1 MAKYGLT
8 DNGFVIKRLDT
19 ILDEI
24 HEELSDGFGIDTR
37 ISKPS
42 FLDVLVTT
50 FAGQIAN
57 LWEVAQDSYYAKYP
71 SSATGV
77 SLDNAIQY
85 GGIRRERAARTIY
98 PLHCKGV
105 DGTIVRMHTPV
116 ATDTNPEIRLYAVN
130 DFEISR
136 SRFNSCRLKVVAV
149 ENASY
154 SITING
160 REYIYTNNSNDKVA
174 LINGIANS
182 LNNSDFNAS
191 IDGDG
196 VIITDK
202 LSGRN
207 SNLVLSSNLTT
218 DYVVTIANFE
228 TEQYGKVQLPNNV
241 ITKLV
246 DNIAGF
252 SSVTNRLKPVYG
264 RETQTDI
271 ELRQAYIAKSALRSD
286 TMIDSVISEILN
298 SVRGIET
305 VSGFENDTDFINDR
319 QMPPHSIEFVVEGG
333 DDSDIANAILRKKAG
348 GIQTYGSVVVNVP
361 GKYGDSIP
369 IKFNRPTYI
378 YVWLKIVLHCKRSS
392 LPDNYKKMVSSLIV
406 ENNKKISTGKS
417 LLIQTLIESL
427 YEAIPGLTYVDIQ
440 SAYSDDLSH
449 VPNGS
454 DYIAKNVI
462 VNTRQKIILGEDRI
476 EVSCDENL

>member
-1 MAKYGLT
+1 MANYGLT

-19 ILDEI
+19 ILNEI
-24 HEELSDGFGIDTR
+24 HEELLDGFGIDTR

-77 SLDNAIQY
+77 HLDNSIQY
-85 GGIRRERAARTIY
+85 GGIRREMAARTIY
-98 PLHCKGV
+98 PLHCTGI
-105 DGTIVRMHTPV
+105 DGTKVRRHTPV
-116 ATDTNPEIRLYAVN
+116 ATNTNPETRLYAIN

-136 SRFNSCRLKVVAV
+136 SKFNSCRLKVVAV
-149 ENASY
+149 ENANY

-160 REYIYTNNSNDKVA
+160 SEYIYTNNSNDKAA
-174 LINGIANS
+174 LVTGIANS
-182 LNNSDFNAS
+182 LRNSDFNVNV
-191 IDGDG
+191 DGDG
-196 VIITDK
+196 IIIADK
-202 LSGRN
+202 LLGRV
-207 SNLVLSSNLTT
+207 SKLVLSSNLTT
-218 DYVVTIANFE
+218 DYIVTISNFE
-228 TEQYGKVQLPNNV
+228 TEKFGKIQLPNDV

-252 SSVTNRLKPVYG
+252 TNVRNRLQPIYG
-264 RETQTDI
+264 REAQTDV
-271 ELRQAYIAKSALRSD
+271 ELRQAYIAKSALRSN
-286 TMIDSVISEILN
+286 TMVDSVVAEILN
-298 SVRGIET
+298 TVVGIET
-305 VSGFENDTDFINDR
+305 VSGFENDTDFVNDR

-333 DDSDIANAILRKKAG
+333 EDSEIASAILRKKAG
-348 GIQTYGSVVVNVP
+348 GIQTYGSVVVDVP

-406 ENNKKISTGKS
+406 EKNKKISTGKN

-440 SAYSDDLSH
+440 SAYRNNLSQTPTNF
-449 VPNGS
+449 V
-454 DYIAKNVI
+454 AKNVL
-462 VNTRQKIILGEDRI
+462 VNSRQKIILSEDRI
-476 EVSCDENL
+476 EVSCDEN

>member
-1 MAKYGLT
+1 MANYGLT

-19 ILDEI
+19 ILNEI

-77 SLDNAIQY
+77 HLDNSIQY
-85 GGIRRERAARTIY
+85 GGIRREMAARTIY
-98 PLHCKGV
+98 PLHCTGI
-105 DGTIVRMHTPV
+105 DGTKVRRHTPV
-116 ATDTNPEIRLYAVN
+116 ATNTNPETRLYAIN

-136 SRFNSCRLKVVAV
+136 SKFNSCRLKVVAV
-149 ENASY
+149 ENANY

-160 REYIYTNNSNDKVA
+160 SEYIYTNNSNDKAA
-174 LINGIANS
+174 LVTGIANS
-182 LNNSDFNAS
+182 LRNSDFNVNV
-191 IDGDG
+191 DGDG
-196 VIITDK
+196 IIIADK
-202 LSGRN
+202 LLGRV
-207 SNLVLSSNLTT
+207 SKLVLSSNLTT
-218 DYVVTIANFE
+218 DYIVTIASFE
-228 TEQYGKVQLPNNV
+228 TEKFGKIQLPNDV

-252 SSVTNRLKPVYG
+252 TNVRNRLQPIYG
-264 RETQTDI
+264 REAQTDV
-271 ELRQAYIAKSALRSD
+271 ELRQAYIAKSALRSN
-286 TMIDSVISEILN
+286 TMVDSVVAEILN
-298 SVRGIET
+298 TVVGIET
-305 VSGFENDTDFINDR
+305 VSGFENDTDFVNDR

-333 DDSDIANAILRKKAG
+333 EDSEIASAILRKKAG
-348 GIQTYGSVVVNVP
+348 GIQTYGSVVVDVP

-440 SAYSDDLSH
+440 SAYRDNLSQSPTNF
-449 VPNGS
+449 V
-454 DYIAKNVI
+454 AKNVL
-462 VNTRQKIILGEDRI
+462 VNSRQKIILSEDRI
-476 EVSCDENL
+476 EVSCDEN

>member
-1 MAKYGLT
+1 MANYGLT

-19 ILDEI
+19 ILNEI

-77 SLDNAIQY
+77 HLDNSIQY
-85 GGIRRERAARTIY
+85 GGIRREMAARTIY
-98 PLHCKGV
+98 PLHCTGI
-105 DGTIVRMHTPV
+105 DGTKVRRHTPV
-116 ATDTNPEIRLYAVN
+116 ATNTNPETRLYAIN

-136 SRFNSCRLKVVAV
+136 SKFNSCRLKVVAV
-149 ENASY
+149 ENANY
-154 SITING
+154 SVTING
-160 REYIYTNNSNDKVA
+160 SEYIYTNNSNDKAA
-174 LINGIANS
+174 LVTGIANS
-182 LNNSDFNAS
+182 LRNSDFNVNV
-191 IDGDG
+191 DGDG
-196 VIITDK
+196 IIIADK
-202 LSGRN
+202 LLGRV
-207 SNLVLSSNLTT
+207 SKLVLSSNLTT
-218 DYVVTIANFE
+218 DYIVTIASFE
-228 TEQYGKVQLPNNV
+228 TEKFGKIQLPNDV

-252 SSVTNRLKPVYG
+252 TNIRNRLQPIYG
-264 RETQTDI
+264 REAQTDV
-271 ELRQAYIAKSALRSD
+271 ELRQAYIAKSALRSN
-286 TMIDSVISEILN
+286 TMVDSVVAEILN
-298 SVRGIET
+298 TVVGIET
-305 VSGFENDTDFINDR
+305 VSGFENDTDFVNDR

-333 DDSDIANAILRKKAG
+333 EDSEIASAILRKKAG
-348 GIQTYGSVVVNVP
+348 GIQTYGSVVVDVP

-440 SAYSDDLSH
+440 SAYRDNLSQSPTNF
-449 VPNGS
+449 V
-454 DYIAKNVI
+454 AKNVL
-462 VNTRQKIILGEDRI
+462 VNSRQKIILSEDRI
-476 EVSCDENL
+476 EVSCDEN

>member
-1 MAKYGLT
+1 MANYGLT

-77 SLDNAIQY
+77 HLDNSIQY
-85 GGIRRERAARTIY
+85 GGIRREMAARTIY
-98 PLHCKGV
+98 PLHCTGI
-105 DGTIVRMHTPV
+105 DGTKVRRHTPV
-116 ATDTNPEIRLYAVN
+116 ATNTNPETRLYAIN

-136 SRFNSCRLKVVAV
+136 SKFNSCRLKVVAV
-149 ENASY
+149 ENANY

-160 REYIYTNNSNDKVA
+160 SEYIYTNNSNDKAA
-174 LINGIANS
+174 LVTGIANS
-182 LNNSDFNAS
+182 LRNSDFNVNVDD
-191 IDGDG
+191 DG
-196 VIITDK
+196 IIIADK
-202 LSGRN
+202 LLGRV
-207 SNLVLSSNLTT
+207 SKLVLSSNLTT
-218 DYVVTIANFE
+218 DYIVTIASFE
-228 TEQYGKVQLPNNV
+228 TEKFGKIQLPNDV

-252 SSVTNRLKPVYG
+252 TNVRNRLQPIYG
-264 RETQTDI
+264 REAQTDV
-271 ELRQAYIAKSALRSD
+271 ELRQVYIAKSALRSN
-286 TMIDSVISEILN
+286 TMVDSVVAEILN
-298 SVRGIET
+298 TVVGIET
-305 VSGFENDTDFINDR
+305 VSGFENDTDFVNDR

-333 DDSDIANAILRKKAG
+333 EDSEIASAILRKKAG
-348 GIQTYGSVVVNVP
+348 GIQTYGSVVVDVP

-378 YVWLKIVLHCKRSS
+378 YVWLNIVLHCKRSS

-440 SAYSDDLSH
+440 SAHRDNLSQTPTNF
-449 VPNGS
+449 V
-454 DYIAKNVI
+454 AKNVL
-462 VNTRQKIILGEDRI
+462 VNSRQKIILSEDRI
-476 EVSCDENL
+476 EVSCDEN

>member
-1 MAKYGLT
+1 MANYGLT

-57 LWEVAQDSYYAKYP
+57 LWEVAQESYYAKYP

-77 SLDNAIQY
+77 HLDNSIQY
-85 GGIRRERAARTIY
+85 GGVRREMAARTIY
-98 PLHCKGV
+98 PLHCTGI
-105 DGTIVRMHTPV
+105 DGTKVRRHTPV
-116 ATDTNPEIRLYAVN
+116 ATNTNPETRLYAIN

-136 SRFNSCRLKVVAV
+136 SKFNSCRLKVVAV
-149 ENASY
+149 ENANY

-160 REYIYTNNSNDKVA
+160 SEYIYTNNSNDKAA
-174 LINGIANS
+174 LVTGIANS
-182 LNNSDFNAS
+182 LRNSDFNVS
-191 IDGDG
+191 VDGDG
-196 VIITDK
+196 IIIADK
-202 LSGRN
+202 LLGRV
-207 SNLVLSSNLTT
+207 SKLVLSSNLTT
-218 DYVVTIANFE
+218 DYIVTIASFE
-228 TEQYGKVQLPNNV
+228 TEKFGKIQLPNDV

-252 SSVTNRLKPVYG
+252 TNVRNRLQPIYG
-264 RETQTDI
+264 REAQTDV
-271 ELRQAYIAKSALRSD
+271 ELRQAYIAKSALRSN
-286 TMIDSVISEILN
+286 TMVDSVVAEILN
-298 SVRGIET
+298 TVVGIET
-305 VSGFENDTDFINDR
+305 VAGFENDTDFVNDR

-333 DDSDIANAILRKKAG
+333 EDSEIASAILRKKAG
-348 GIQTYGSVVVNVP
+348 GIQTYGSVVVDVP

-440 SAYSDDLSH
+440 SAYRDNLSQTPTNF
-449 VPNGS
+449 V
-454 DYIAKNVI
+454 AKNVL
-462 VNTRQKIILGEDRI
+462 VNSRQKIILSEDRI
-476 EVSCDENL
+476 EVSCDEN

>member
-1 MAKYGLT
+1 MANYGLT

-19 ILDEI
+19 ILNEI

-77 SLDNAIQY
+77 HLDNSIQY
-85 GGIRRERAARTIY
+85 GGIRREMAARTIY
-98 PLHCKGV
+98 PLHCTGI
-105 DGTIVRMHTPV
+105 DGTKVRRHTPV
-116 ATDTNPEIRLYAVN
+116 ATNTNPETRLYAIN

-136 SRFNSCRLKVVAV
+136 SKFNSCRLKVVAV
-149 ENASY
+149 ENANY

-160 REYIYTNNSNDKVA
+160 SEYIYTNNSNDKAA
-174 LINGIANS
+174 LVTGIANS
-182 LNNSDFNAS
+182 LRNSDFNVNV
-191 IDGDG
+191 DGDG
-196 VIITDK
+196 IIIADK
-202 LSGRN
+202 LLGRV
-207 SNLVLSSNLTT
+207 SKLVLSSNLTT
-218 DYVVTIANFE
+218 DYIVTIASFE
-228 TEQYGKVQLPNNV
+228 TEKFGKIQLPNDV

-252 SSVTNRLKPVYG
+252 TNVRNGLQPIYG
-264 RETQTDI
+264 REAQTDV
-271 ELRQAYIAKSALRSD
+271 ELRQAYIAKSALRSN
-286 TMIDSVISEILN
+286 TMVDSVVAEILN
-298 SVRGIET
+298 TVVGIET
-305 VSGFENDTDFINDR
+305 VSGFENDTDFVNDR

-333 DDSDIANAILRKKAG
+333 EDSEIASAILRKKAG
-348 GIQTYGSVVVNVP
+348 GIQTYGSVVVDVP

-406 ENNKKISTGKS
+406 EKNKKISTGKN

-440 SAYSDDLSH
+440 SAYRNNLSQTPTNF
-449 VPNGS
+449 V
-454 DYIAKNVI
+454 AKNVL
-462 VNTRQKIILGEDRI
+462 VNSRQKIILSEDRI
-476 EVSCDENL
+476 EVSCDEN

>member
-1 MAKYGLT
+1 MANYGLT

-19 ILDEI
+19 ILNEI

-77 SLDNAIQY
+77 HLDNSIQY
-85 GGIRRERAARTIY
+85 GGIRREMAARTIY
-98 PLHCKGV
+98 PLHCTGI
-105 DGTIVRMHTPV
+105 DGTKVRRHTPV
-116 ATDTNPEIRLYAVN
+116 ATNTNPETRLYAIN

-136 SRFNSCRLKVVAV
+136 SKFNSCRLKVVAV
-149 ENASY
+149 ENANY

-160 REYIYTNNSNDKVA
+160 SEYIYTNNSNDKAA
-174 LINGIANS
+174 LVTGIANS
-182 LNNSDFNAS
+182 LRNSDFNVNV
-191 IDGDG
+191 DGDG
-196 VIITDK
+196 IIIADK
-202 LSGRN
+202 LLGRV
-207 SNLVLSSNLTT
+207 SKLVLSSNLTT
-218 DYVVTIANFE
+218 DYIVTIASFE
-228 TEQYGKVQLPNNV
+228 TEKFGKIQLPNDV

-252 SSVTNRLKPVYG
+252 TNVRNRLQPIYG
-264 RETQTDI
+264 REAQTDV
-271 ELRQAYIAKSALRSD
+271 ELRQAYIAKSALRSN
-286 TMIDSVISEILN
+286 TMVDSVVAEILN
-298 SVRGIET
+298 TVVGIET
-305 VSGFENDTDFINDR
+305 VSGFENDTDFVNDR

-333 DDSDIANAILRKKAG
+333 EDSEIASAILRKKAG
-348 GIQTYGSVVVNVP
+348 GIQTYGSVVVDVP

-378 YVWLKIVLHCKRSS
+378 YVWLNIVLHCKRSS

-440 SAYSDDLSH
+440 SAHRDNLSQTPTNF
-449 VPNGS
+449 V
-454 DYIAKNVI
+454 AKNVL
-462 VNTRQKIILGEDRI
+462 VNSRQKIILSEDRI
-476 EVSCDENL
+476 EVSCDEN

>member
-1 MAKYGLT
+1 MANYGLT

-19 ILDEI
+19 ILNEI

-77 SLDNAIQY
+77 HLDNSIQY
-85 GGIRRERAARTIY
+85 GGIRREMAARTIY
-98 PLHCKGV
+98 PLHCTGI
-105 DGTIVRMHTPV
+105 DGTKVRRHTPV
-116 ATDTNPEIRLYAVN
+116 ATNTNPETRLYAIN

-136 SRFNSCRLKVVAV
+136 SKFNSCRLKVVAV
-149 ENASY
+149 ENANY
-154 SITING
+154 SVTING
-160 REYIYTNNSNDKVA
+160 SEYIYTNNSNDKAA
-174 LINGIANS
+174 LVTGIANS
-182 LNNSDFNAS
+182 LRNSDFNVNV
-191 IDGDG
+191 DGDG
-196 VIITDK
+196 IIIADK
-202 LSGRN
+202 LLGRV
-207 SNLVLSSNLTT
+207 SKLVLSSNLTT
-218 DYVVTIANFE
+218 DYIVTIASFE
-228 TEQYGKVQLPNNV
+228 TEKFGKIQLPNDV

-252 SSVTNRLKPVYG
+252 TNVRNRLQPIYG
-264 RETQTDI
+264 REAQTDV
-271 ELRQAYIAKSALRSD
+271 ELRQAYIAKSALRSN
-286 TMIDSVISEILN
+286 TMVDSVVAEILN
-298 SVRGIET
+298 TVVGIET
-305 VSGFENDTDFINDR
+305 VSGFENDTDFVNDR

-333 DDSDIANAILRKKAG
+333 ENSEIASAILRKKAG
-348 GIQTYGSVVVNVP
+348 GIQTYGSVVVDVP

-440 SAYSDDLSH
+440 SAYRDNLSQTPTNF
-449 VPNGS
+449 V
-454 DYIAKNVI
+454 AKNVL
-462 VNTRQKIILGEDRI
+462 VNSRQKIILSEDRI
-476 EVSCDENL
+476 EVSCDEN

>member
-1 MAKYGLT
+1 MANYGLT

-19 ILDEI
+19 ILNEI

-77 SLDNAIQY
+77 HLDNSIQY
-85 GGIRRERAARTIY
+85 GGIRREMAARTIY
-98 PLHCKGV
+98 PLHCTGI
-105 DGTIVRMHTPV
+105 DGTKVRRHTPV
-116 ATDTNPEIRLYAVN
+116 ATNTNPETRLYAIN

-136 SRFNSCRLKVVAV
+136 SKFNSCRLKVVAV
-149 ENASY
+149 ENANY

-160 REYIYTNNSNDKVA
+160 SEYIYTNNSNDKAA
-174 LINGIANS
+174 LVTGIANS
-182 LNNSDFNAS
+182 LRNSDFNVNV
-191 IDGDG
+191 DGDG
-196 VIITDK
+196 IIIADK
-202 LSGRN
+202 LLGRV
-207 SNLVLSSNLTT
+207 SKLVLSSNLTT
-218 DYVVTIANFE
+218 DYIVTIASFE
-228 TEQYGKVQLPNNV
+228 TEKFGKIQLPNDV

-252 SSVTNRLKPVYG
+252 TNVRNRLQPIYG
-264 RETQTDI
+264 REAQTDV
-271 ELRQAYIAKSALRSD
+271 ELRQAYIAKSALRSN
-286 TMIDSVISEILN
+286 TMVDSVVAEILN
-298 SVRGIET
+298 TVVGIET
-305 VSGFENDTDFINDR
+305 VSGFENDTNFVNDR

-333 DDSDIANAILRKKAG
+333 EDSEIASAILRKKAG
-348 GIQTYGSVVVNVP
+348 GIQTYGSVVVDVP

-406 ENNKKISTGKS
+406 EKNKKISTGKN

-440 SAYSDDLSH
+440 SAYRNNLSQTPTNF
-449 VPNGS
+449 V
-454 DYIAKNVI
+454 AKNVL
-462 VNTRQKIILGEDRI
+462 VNSRQKIILSEDRI
-476 EVSCDENL
+476 EVSCDEN

>member
-1 MAKYGLT
+1 MANYGLT

-19 ILDEI
+19 ILNEI

-77 SLDNAIQY
+77 HLDNSIQY
-85 GGIRRERAARTIY
+85 GGIRREMAAMTIY
-98 PLHCKGV
+98 PLHCTGI
-105 DGTIVRMHTPV
+105 DGTKVRRHTPV
-116 ATDTNPEIRLYAVN
+116 ATNTNPETRLYAIN

-136 SRFNSCRLKVVAV
+136 SKFNSCRLKVVVV
-149 ENASY
+149 ENANY

-160 REYIYTNNSNDKVA
+160 SEYIYTNNSNDKAA
-174 LINGIANS
+174 LVIGIANS
-182 LNNSDFNAS
+182 LRNSDFNVNV
-191 IDGDG
+191 DGDG
-196 VIITDK
+196 IIIADK
-202 LSGRN
+202 LLGRV
-207 SNLVLSSNLTT
+207 SKLVLSSNLTT
-218 DYVVTIANFE
+218 DYIVTIASFE
-228 TEQYGKVQLPNNV
+228 TEKFGKIQLPNDV

-252 SSVTNRLKPVYG
+252 TNVRNRLQPIYG
-264 RETQTDI
+264 REAQTDV
-271 ELRQAYIAKSALRSD
+271 ELRQAYIAKSALRSN
-286 TMIDSVISEILN
+286 TMVDSVVAEILN
-298 SVRGIET
+298 TVVGIET
-305 VSGFENDTDFINDR
+305 VSGFENDTDFVNDR

-333 DDSDIANAILRKKAG
+333 EDSEIASAILRKKAG
-348 GIQTYGSVVVNVP
+348 GIQTYGSVVVDVP

-406 ENNKKISTGKS
+406 EKNKKISTGKN

-440 SAYSDDLSH
+440 SAYRDNLSQTPTNF
-449 VPNGS
+449 V
-454 DYIAKNVI
+454 AKNVL
-462 VNTRQKIILGEDRI
+462 VNSRQKIILSEDRI
-476 EVSCDENL
+476 EVSCDEN

>member
-1 MAKYGLT
+1 MANYGLT

-19 ILDEI
+19 ILNEI

-77 SLDNAIQY
+77 HLDNSIQY
-85 GGIRRERAARTIY
+85 GGIRREMAARTIY
-98 PLHCKGV
+98 PLHCTGI
-105 DGTIVRMHTPV
+105 DGTKVRRHTPV
-116 ATDTNPEIRLYAVN
+116 ATNTNPETRLYAIN

-136 SRFNSCRLKVVAV
+136 SKFNSCRLKVVAV
-149 ENASY
+149 ENANY

-160 REYIYTNNSNDKVA
+160 SEYIYTNNSNYKAA
-174 LINGIANS
+174 LVTGIANS
-182 LNNSDFNAS
+182 LRNSDFNVNV
-191 IDGDG
+191 DGDG
-196 VIITDK
+196 IIIADK
-202 LSGRN
+202 LLGRV
-207 SNLVLSSNLTT
+207 SKLVLSSNLTT
-218 DYVVTIANFE
+218 DYIVTIASFE
-228 TEQYGKVQLPNNV
+228 TEKFGKIQLPNDV

-252 SSVTNRLKPVYG
+252 TNVRNRLQPIYG
-264 RETQTDI
+264 REAQTDV
-271 ELRQAYIAKSALRSD
+271 ELRQAYIAKSALRSN
-286 TMIDSVISEILN
+286 TMVDSVVAEILN
-298 SVRGIET
+298 TVVGIET
-305 VSGFENDTDFINDR
+305 VSGFENDTDFVNDR

-333 DDSDIANAILRKKAG
+333 EDSEIASAILRKKAG
-348 GIQTYGSVVVNVP
+348 GIQTYGSVVVDVP

-406 ENNKKISTGKS
+406 EKNKKISTGKN

-440 SAYSDDLSH
+440 SAYRNNLSQTPTNF
-449 VPNGS
+449 V
-454 DYIAKNVI
+454 AKNVL
-462 VNTRQKIILGEDRI
+462 VNSRQKIILSEDRI
-476 EVSCDENL
+476 EVSCDEN

>member
-1 MAKYGLT
+1 MANYGLT

-57 LWEVAQDSYYAKYP
+57 LWEVAQESYYAKYP

-77 SLDNAIQY
+77 HLDNSIQY
-85 GGIRRERAARTIY
+85 GGVRREMAARTIY
-98 PLHCKGV
+98 PLHCTGI
-105 DGTIVRMHTPV
+105 DGTKVRRHTPV
-116 ATDTNPEIRLYAVN
+116 STNTNPETRLYAIN

-136 SRFNSCRLKVVAV
+136 NRFNSCRLKVVAV
-149 ENASY
+149 ENANY

-160 REYIYTNNSNDKVA
+160 SEYVYTNNSNDKATVVT
-174 LINGIANS
+174 GIANS
-182 LNNSDFNAS
+182 LRNSDFNVNV
-191 IDGDG
+191 DGDG
-196 VIITDK
+196 IIIADK
-202 LSGRN
+202 LLGRV
-207 SNLVLSSNLTT
+207 SKLVLSSNLTT
-218 DYVVTIANFE
+218 DYIVTIASFE
-228 TEQYGKVQLPNNV
+228 TEKFGKIQLSNDV

-252 SSVTNRLKPVYG
+252 TNVRNRLQPIYG
-264 RETQTDI
+264 REAQTDV
-271 ELRQAYIAKSALRSD
+271 ELRQAYIAKSALRSN
-286 TMIDSVISEILN
+286 TMVDSVVAEILN
-298 SVRGIET
+298 TVVGIET
-305 VSGFENDTDFINDR
+305 VAGFENDTDFVNDR

-333 DDSDIANAILRKKAG
+333 EDSEIASAILRKKAG
-348 GIQTYGSVVVNVP
+348 GIQTYGSVVVDVP

-406 ENNKKISTGKS
+406 ENNKKISTGKN

-440 SAYSDDLSH
+440 SAYRDNLSQTPTNF
-449 VPNGS
+449 V
-454 DYIAKNVI
+454 AKNVL
-462 VNTRQKIILGEDRI
+462 VNSRQKIILSEDRI
-476 EVSCDENL
+476 EVSCDEN

>member
-1 MAKYGLT
+1 MANYGLT

-19 ILDEI
+19 ILNEI

-77 SLDNAIQY
+77 HLDNSIQY
-85 GGIRRERAARTIY
+85 GGIIREMAARTIY
-98 PLHCKGV
+98 PLHCTGI
-105 DGTIVRMHTPV
+105 DGTKVRRHTPV
-116 ATDTNPEIRLYAVN
+116 ATNTNPETRLYAIN

-136 SRFNSCRLKVVAV
+136 SKFNSCRLKVVAV
-149 ENASY
+149 ENANY

-160 REYIYTNNSNDKVA
+160 SEYIYTNNSNDKAA
-174 LINGIANS
+174 LVTGIADS
-182 LNNSDFNAS
+182 LRNSDFNVNV
-191 IDGDG
+191 DGDG
-196 VIITDK
+196 IIIADK
-202 LSGRN
+202 LLGRV
-207 SNLVLSSNLTT
+207 SKLVLSSNLTT
-218 DYVVTIANFE
+218 DYIVTIASFE
-228 TEQYGKVQLPNNV
+228 TEKFGKIQLPNDV

-252 SSVTNRLKPVYG
+252 TNVRNRLQPIYG
-264 RETQTDI
+264 REAQTDV
-271 ELRQAYIAKSALRSD
+271 ELRQAYIAKSALRSN
-286 TMIDSVISEILN
+286 TMVDSVVAEILN
-298 SVRGIET
+298 TVVGIET
-305 VSGFENDTDFINDR
+305 VAGFENDTDFVNDR

-333 DDSDIANAILRKKAG
+333 EDSEIASAILRKKAG
-348 GIQTYGSVVVNVP
+348 GIQTYGSVVVDVP
-361 GKYGDSIP
+361 GKYGDTIP

-406 ENNKKISTGKS
+406 ENNKKISTGKN

-427 YEAIPGLTYVDIQ
+427 YEAIPELTYVDIQ
-440 SAYSDDLSH
+440 SAYRDNLSQTPTNF
-449 VPNGS
+449 V
-454 DYIAKNVI
+454 AKNVL
-462 VNTRQKIILGEDRI
+462 VNSRQKIILSEDRI
-476 EVSCDENL
+476 EVSCDEN

>member
-1 MAKYGLT
+1 MANYGLT

-19 ILDEI
+19 ILNEI

-77 SLDNAIQY
+77 HLDNSIQY
-85 GGIRRERAARTIY
+85 GGIRREMAARTIY
-98 PLHCKGV
+98 PLHCTGI
-105 DGTIVRMHTPV
+105 DGTKVRRHTPV
-116 ATDTNPEIRLYAVN
+116 ATNTNPETRLYAIN

-136 SRFNSCRLKVVAV
+136 SKFNSCRLKVVAV
-149 ENASY
+149 ENANY
-154 SITING
+154 SVTING
-160 REYIYTNNSNDKVA
+160 SEYSYTNNSNDKAA
-174 LINGIANS
+174 LVTGIANS
-182 LNNSDFNAS
+182 LRNSDFNVNV
-191 IDGDG
+191 DGDG
-196 VIITDK
+196 IIIADK
-202 LSGRN
+202 LLGRV
-207 SNLVLSSNLTT
+207 SKLALSSNLTT
-218 DYVVTIANFE
+218 DYIVTIASFE
-228 TEQYGKVQLPNNV
+228 TEKFGKIQLPNDV

-252 SSVTNRLKPVYG
+252 TNVRNRLQPIYG
-264 RETQTDI
+264 REAQTDV
-271 ELRQAYIAKSALRSD
+271 ELRQAYIAKSALRSN
-286 TMIDSVISEILN
+286 TMVDSVVAEILN
-298 SVRGIET
+298 TVVGIET
-305 VSGFENDTDFINDR
+305 VSGFENDTDFVNDR

-333 DDSDIANAILRKKAG
+333 EDSEIASAILRKKAG
-348 GIQTYGSVVVNVP
+348 GIQTYGSVVVDVP

-440 SAYSDDLSH
+440 SAYRDNLSQSPTNF
-449 VPNGS
+449 V
-454 DYIAKNVI
+454 AKNVL
-462 VNTRQKIILGEDRI
+462 VNSRQKIILSEDRI
-476 EVSCDENL
+476 EVSCDEN

>member
-1 MAKYGLT
+1 MANYGLT

-19 ILDEI
+19 ILNEI

-77 SLDNAIQY
+77 HLDNSIQY
-85 GGIRRERAARTIY
+85 GGIRREMAARTIY
-98 PLHCKGV
+98 PLHCTGI
-105 DGTIVRMHTPV
+105 DGTKVRRHTPV
-116 ATDTNPEIRLYAVN
+116 ATNTNPETRLYAIN

-136 SRFNSCRLKVVAV
+136 SKFNSCRLKVVAV
-149 ENASY
+149 ENANY

-160 REYIYTNNSNDKVA
+160 SEYIYTNNSNDKAA
-174 LINGIANS
+174 LVTGIANS
-182 LNNSDFNAS
+182 LRNSDFNVNV
-191 IDGDG
+191 DGDG
-196 VIITDK
+196 IIIADK
-202 LSGRN
+202 LLGRV
-207 SNLVLSSNLTT
+207 SKLVLSSNLTT
-218 DYVVTIANFE
+218 DYIVTISNFE
-228 TEQYGKVQLPNNV
+228 TEKFGKIQLPNDV

-252 SSVTNRLKPVYG
+252 TNVRNRLQPIYG
-264 RETQTDI
+264 REAQTDV
-271 ELRQAYIAKSALRSD
+271 ELRQAYIAKSALRSN
-286 TMIDSVISEILN
+286 TMVDSVVAEILN
-298 SVRGIET
+298 TVVGIET
-305 VSGFENDTDFINDR
+305 VSGFENDTDFVNDR

-333 DDSDIANAILRKKAG
+333 EDSEIASAILRKKAG
-348 GIQTYGSVVVNVP
+348 GIQTYGSVVVDVP

-378 YVWLKIVLHCKRSS
+378 YVWLKIVLHCKRSN

-440 SAYSDDLSH
+440 SAYRDNLSQTPTNF
-449 VPNGS
+449 V
-454 DYIAKNVI
+454 AKNVL
-462 VNTRQKIILGEDRI
+462 VNSRQKIILSEDRI
-476 EVSCDENL
+476 EVSCDEN

>member
-1 MAKYGLT
+1 MANYGLT

-77 SLDNAIQY
+77 HLDNSIQY
-85 GGIRRERAARTIY
+85 GGIRREMAARTIY
-98 PLHCKGV
+98 PLHCTGI
-105 DGTIVRMHTPV
+105 DGTKVRRHTPV
-116 ATDTNPEIRLYAVN
+116 ATNTNPETRLYAIN

-136 SRFNSCRLKVVAV
+136 SKFNSCRLKVVAV
-149 ENASY
+149 ENANY

-160 REYIYTNNSNDKVA
+160 SEYIYTNNSNDKAA
-174 LINGIANS
+174 LVTGIANS
-182 LNNSDFNAS
+182 LRNSDFNVNV
-191 IDGDG
+191 DGDG
-196 VIITDK
+196 IIIADK
-202 LSGRN
+202 LLGRV
-207 SNLVLSSNLTT
+207 SKLVLSSNLTT
-218 DYVVTIANFE
+218 DYIVTIASFE
-228 TEQYGKVQLPNNV
+228 TEKFGKIQLPNDV

-252 SSVTNRLKPVYG
+252 TNVRNRLQPIYG
-264 RETQTDI
+264 REAQTDV
-271 ELRQAYIAKSALRSD
+271 ELRQAYIAKSALRSN
-286 TMIDSVISEILN
+286 TMVDSVVAEILN
-298 SVRGIET
+298 TVVGIET
-305 VSGFENDTDFINDR
+305 VSGFENDTDFVNDR

-333 DDSDIANAILRKKAG
+333 EDSEIASAILRKKAG
-348 GIQTYGSVVVNVP
+348 GIQTYGSVVVDVP

-440 SAYSDDLSH
+440 SAYKDNLSQTPTNF
-449 VPNGS
+449 V
-454 DYIAKNVI
+454 AKNVL
-462 VNTRQKIILGEDRI
+462 VNSRQKIILSEDRI
-476 EVSCDENL
+476 EVSCDEN

>member
-1 MAKYGLT
+1 MANYGLT

-19 ILDEI
+19 ILNEI

-77 SLDNAIQY
+77 HLDNSIQY
-85 GGIRRERAARTIY
+85 GGIRREMAARTIY
-98 PLHCKGV
+98 PLHCTGI
-105 DGTIVRMHTPV
+105 DGTNVRRHTPV
-116 ATDTNPEIRLYAVN
+116 ATNTNPETRLYAIN

-136 SRFNSCRLKVVAV
+136 SKFNSCRLKVVAV
-149 ENASY
+149 ENANY

-160 REYIYTNNSNDKVA
+160 SEYIYSNNSNDKAA
-174 LINGIANS
+174 LVIGIANS
-182 LNNSDFNAS
+182 LRNSDFNVNV
-191 IDGDG
+191 DGDG
-196 VIITDK
+196 IIIADK
-202 LSGRN
+202 LLGRV
-207 SNLVLSSNLTT
+207 SKLVLSSNLTT
-218 DYVVTIANFE
+218 DYIVTIASFE
-228 TEQYGKVQLPNNV
+228 TEKFGKIQLPNDV

-252 SSVTNRLKPVYG
+252 TNVRNRLQPIYG
-264 RETQTDI
+264 REAQTDV
-271 ELRQAYIAKSALRSD
+271 ELRQAYIAKSALRSN
-286 TMIDSVISEILN
+286 TMVDSVVAEILN
-298 SVRGIET
+298 TVVGIET
-305 VSGFENDTDFINDR
+305 VSGFENDTDFVNDR

-333 DDSDIANAILRKKAG
+333 EDSEIASAILRKKAG
-348 GIQTYGSVVVNVP
+348 GIQTYGSVVVDVP

-440 SAYSDDLSH
+440 SAYRDNLSQTPTNF
-449 VPNGS
+449 V
-454 DYIAKNVI
+454 AKNVL
-462 VNTRQKIILGEDRI
+462 VNSRQKIILSEDRI
-476 EVSCDENL
+476 EVSCDEN

>member
-1 MAKYGLT
+1 MANYGLT

-19 ILDEI
+19 ILNEI

-77 SLDNAIQY
+77 HLDNSIQY
-85 GGIRRERAARTIY
+85 GGIRREMAARTIY
-98 PLHCKGV
+98 PLHCTGI
-105 DGTIVRMHTPV
+105 DGTKVRRHTPV
-116 ATDTNPEIRLYAVN
+116 ATNTNPETRLYAIN

-136 SRFNSCRLKVVAV
+136 SKFNSCRLKVVAV
-149 ENASY
+149 ENANY

-160 REYIYTNNSNDKVA
+160 SEYIYTNNSNDKAA
-174 LINGIANS
+174 LVTGIANS
-182 LNNSDFNAS
+182 LRNSDFNVNV
-191 IDGDG
+191 DGDG
-196 VIITDK
+196 IIIADK
-202 LSGRN
+202 LLGRV
-207 SNLVLSSNLTT
+207 SKLVLSSNLTT
-218 DYVVTIANFE
+218 DYIVTIASFE
-228 TEQYGKVQLPNNV
+228 TEKFGKIQLPNDV

-252 SSVTNRLKPVYG
+252 TNVRNRLQPIYG
-264 RETQTDI
+264 REAQTDV
-271 ELRQAYIAKSALRSD
+271 ELRQAYIAKSALRSN
-286 TMIDSVISEILN
+286 TMVDSVVAEILN
-298 SVRGIET
+298 TVVGIET
-305 VSGFENDTDFINDR
+305 VSGFENDTDFVNDR

-333 DDSDIANAILRKKAG
+333 EDSEIASAILRKKAG
-348 GIQTYGSVVVNVP
+348 GIQTYGSVVVDVP

-406 ENNKKISTGKS
+406 ENNKKISTGKC

-440 SAYSDDLSH
+440 SAYRDNLSQTPTNF
-449 VPNGS
+449 V
-454 DYIAKNVI
+454 AKNVL
-462 VNTRQKIILGEDRI
+462 VNSRQKIILSEDRI
-476 EVSCDENL
+476 EVSCDEN

>member
-1 MAKYGLT
+1 MANYGLT

-19 ILDEI
+19 ILNEI

-77 SLDNAIQY
+77 HLDNSIQY
-85 GGIRRERAARTIY
+85 GGIRREMAARTIY
-98 PLHCKGV
+98 PLHCTGI
-105 DGTIVRMHTPV
+105 DGTKVRRHTPV
-116 ATDTNPEIRLYAVN
+116 ATNTNPETRLYAIN

-136 SRFNSCRLKVVAV
+136 SKFNSCRLKVVAV
-149 ENASY
+149 ENANY
-154 SITING
+154 IITING
-160 REYIYTNNSNDKVA
+160 SEYIYTNNSNDKAA
-174 LINGIANS
+174 LVTGIANS
-182 LNNSDFNAS
+182 LRNSDFNVNV
-191 IDGDG
+191 DGDG
-196 VIITDK
+196 IIIADK
-202 LSGRN
+202 LLGRV
-207 SNLVLSSNLTT
+207 SKLVLSSNLTT
-218 DYVVTIANFE
+218 DYIVTIASFE
-228 TEQYGKVQLPNNV
+228 TEKFGKIQLPNDV

-252 SSVTNRLKPVYG
+252 TNVRNRLQPIYG
-264 RETQTDI
+264 REAQTDV
-271 ELRQAYIAKSALRSD
+271 ELRQAYIAKSALRSN
-286 TMIDSVISEILN
+286 TMVDSVVAEILN
-298 SVRGIET
+298 TVVGIET
-305 VSGFENDTDFINDR
+305 VSGFENDTDFVNDR

-333 DDSDIANAILRKKAG
+333 EDSEIASAILRKKAG
-348 GIQTYGSVVVNVP
+348 GIQTYGSVVVDVP

-406 ENNKKISTGKS
+406 EKNKKISTGKN

-440 SAYSDDLSH
+440 SAYRDNLSQTPTNF
-449 VPNGS
+449 V
-454 DYIAKNVI
+454 AKNVL
-462 VNTRQKIILGEDRI
+462 VNSRQKIILSEDRI
-476 EVSCDENL
+476 EVSCDEN

>member
-1 MAKYGLT
+1 MANYGLT

-19 ILDEI
+19 ILNEI

-77 SLDNAIQY
+77 HLDNSIQY
-85 GGIRRERAARTIY
+85 GGIRREMAARTIY
-98 PLHCKGV
+98 PLHCTGI
-105 DGTIVRMHTPV
+105 DGTKVRRHTPV
-116 ATDTNPEIRLYAVN
+116 ATNTNPETRLYAIN

-136 SRFNSCRLKVVAV
+136 SKFNSCRLKVVAV
-149 ENASY
+149 ENANY

-160 REYIYTNNSNDKVA
+160 SEYIYTNNSNDKAA
-174 LINGIANS
+174 LVTGIANS
-182 LNNSDFNAS
+182 LRNSDFNVNV
-191 IDGDG
+191 DGDG
-196 VIITDK
+196 IIIADK
-202 LSGRN
+202 LLGRV
-207 SNLVLSSNLTT
+207 SKLVLSSNLTT
-218 DYVVTIANFE
+218 DYIVTIASFE
-228 TEQYGKVQLPNNV
+228 TEKFGKIQLPNDV

-252 SSVTNRLKPVYG
+252 TNVRNRLQPIYG
-264 RETQTDI
+264 REAQTDV
-271 ELRQAYIAKSALRSD
+271 ELRQAYIAKSALRSN
-286 TMIDSVISEILN
+286 TMVDSVVAEILN
-298 SVRGIET
+298 TVVGIET
-305 VSGFENDTDFINDR
+305 VSGFENDTDFVNDR

-333 DDSDIANAILRKKAG
+333 EDSEIASAILRKKAG
-348 GIQTYGSVVVNVP
+348 GIQTYGSVVVDVS

-406 ENNKKISTGKS
+406 EKNKKISTGKN

-440 SAYSDDLSH
+440 SAYRDNLSQTPTNF
-449 VPNGS
+449 V
-454 DYIAKNVI
+454 AKNVL
-462 VNTRQKIILGEDRI
+462 VNSRQKIILSEDRI
-476 EVSCDENL
+476 EVSCDEN

>member
-1 MAKYGLT
+1 MANYGLT

-19 ILDEI
+19 ILNEI
-24 HEELSDGFGIDTR
+24 HEELSDGFGIYTR

-77 SLDNAIQY
+77 HLDNSIQY
-85 GGIRRERAARTIY
+85 GGIRREMAARTIY
-98 PLHCKGV
+98 PLHCTGI
-105 DGTIVRMHTPV
+105 DGTKVRRHTPV
-116 ATDTNPEIRLYAVN
+116 ATNTNPETRLYAIN

-136 SRFNSCRLKVVAV
+136 SKFNSCRLKVVAV
-149 ENASY
+149 ENANY

-160 REYIYTNNSNDKVA
+160 SEYIYTNNSNDKAA
-174 LINGIANS
+174 LVTGIANS
-182 LNNSDFNAS
+182 LRNSDFNVNV
-191 IDGDG
+191 DGDG
-196 VIITDK
+196 IIIADK
-202 LSGRN
+202 LLGRV
-207 SNLVLSSNLTT
+207 SKLVLSSNLTT
-218 DYVVTIANFE
+218 DYIVTIASFE
-228 TEQYGKVQLPNNV
+228 TEKFGKIQLPNDV

-252 SSVTNRLKPVYG
+252 TNVRNRLQPIYG
-264 RETQTDI
+264 REAQTDV
-271 ELRQAYIAKSALRSD
+271 ELRQAYIAKSALRSN
-286 TMIDSVISEILN
+286 TMVDSVVAEILN
-298 SVRGIET
+298 TVVGIET
-305 VSGFENDTDFINDR
+305 VSGFENDTDFVNDR

-333 DDSDIANAILRKKAG
+333 EDSEIASAILRKKAG
-348 GIQTYGSVVVNVP
+348 GIQTYGSVVVDVP

-378 YVWLKIVLHCKRSS
+378 YVWLNIVLHCKRSS

-440 SAYSDDLSH
+440 SAHRDNLSQTPTNF
-449 VPNGS
+449 V
-454 DYIAKNVI
+454 AKNVL
-462 VNTRQKIILGEDRI
+462 VNSRQKIILSEDRI
-476 EVSCDENL
+476 EVSCDEN

>member
-1 MAKYGLT
+1 MANYGLT

-77 SLDNAIQY
+77 HLDNSIQY
-85 GGIRRERAARTIY
+85 GGIRREMAARTIY
-98 PLHCKGV
+98 PLHCTGI
-105 DGTIVRMHTPV
+105 DGTKVRRHTPV
-116 ATDTNPEIRLYAVN
+116 ATNTNPETRLYAIN

-136 SRFNSCRLKVVAV
+136 SKFNSCRLKVVAV
-149 ENASY
+149 ENANY

-160 REYIYTNNSNDKVA
+160 SEYIYTNNSNDKAA
-174 LINGIANS
+174 LVTGIANS
-182 LNNSDFNAS
+182 LRNSDFNVNV
-191 IDGDG
+191 DGDG
-196 VIITDK
+196 IIIADK
-202 LSGRN
+202 LLGRV
-207 SNLVLSSNLTT
+207 SKLVLSSNLTT
-218 DYVVTIANFE
+218 DYIVTIASFE
-228 TEQYGKVQLPNNV
+228 TEKFGKIQLPNDV

-252 SSVTNRLKPVYG
+252 TNVRNGLQPIYG
-264 RETQTDI
+264 REAQTDV
-271 ELRQAYIAKSALRSD
+271 ELRQAYIAKSALRSN
-286 TMIDSVISEILN
+286 TMVDSVVAEILN
-298 SVRGIET
+298 TVVGIET
-305 VSGFENDTDFINDR
+305 VSGFENDTDFVNDR

-333 DDSDIANAILRKKAG
+333 EDSEIASAILRKKAG
-348 GIQTYGSVVVNVP
+348 GIQTYGSVVVDVP

-440 SAYSDDLSH
+440 SAYRDNLSQTPTNF
-449 VPNGS
+449 V
-454 DYIAKNVI
+454 AKNVL
-462 VNTRQKIILGEDRI
+462 VNSRQKIILSEDRI
-476 EVSCDENL
+476 EVSCDEN

>member
-1 MAKYGLT
+1 MANYGLT

-19 ILDEI
+19 ILNEI

-77 SLDNAIQY
+77 HLDNSIQY
-85 GGIRRERAARTIY
+85 GGIRREMAARTIY
-98 PLHCKGV
+98 PLHCTGI
-105 DGTIVRMHTPV
+105 DGTKVRRHTPV
-116 ATDTNPEIRLYAVN
+116 ATNTNPETRLYAIN

-136 SRFNSCRLKVVAV
+136 SKFNSCRLKVVAV
-149 ENASY
+149 ENANY

-160 REYIYTNNSNDKVA
+160 SEYIYTNNSNDKAA
-174 LINGIANS
+174 LVTGIANS
-182 LNNSDFNAS
+182 LRNSDFNVNV
-191 IDGDG
+191 DGDG
-196 VIITDK
+196 IIIADK
-202 LSGRN
+202 LLGRV
-207 SNLVLSSNLTT
+207 SKLVLSSNLTT
-218 DYVVTIANFE
+218 DYIVTISNFE
-228 TEQYGKVQLPNNV
+228 TEKFGKIQLPNDV

-252 SSVTNRLKPVYG
+252 TNVRNRLQPIYG
-264 RETQTDI
+264 REAQTDV
-271 ELRQAYIAKSALRSD
+271 ELRQAYIAKSALRSN
-286 TMIDSVISEILN
+286 TMVDSVVAEILN
-298 SVRGIET
+298 TVVGIET
-305 VSGFENDTDFINDR
+305 VSGFENDTDFVNDR

-333 DDSDIANAILRKKAG
+333 EDSEIASAILRKKAG
-348 GIQTYGSVVVNVP
+348 GIQTYGSVVVDVP

-440 SAYSDDLSH
+440 SAYRDNLSQSPTNF
-449 VPNGS
+449 V
-454 DYIAKNVI
+454 AKNVL
-462 VNTRQKIILGEDRI
+462 VNSRQKIILSEDRI
-476 EVSCDENL
+476 EVSCDEN

>member
-1 MAKYGLT
+1 MANYGLT

-77 SLDNAIQY
+77 HLDNSIQY
-85 GGIRRERAARTIY
+85 GGIRREMAARTIY
-98 PLHCKGV
+98 PLHCTGI
-105 DGTIVRMHTPV
+105 DGTKVRRHTPV
-116 ATDTNPEIRLYAVN
+116 ATNTNPETRLYAIN

-136 SRFNSCRLKVVAV
+136 SKFNSCRLKVVAV
-149 ENASY
+149 ENANY

-160 REYIYTNNSNDKVA
+160 SEYIYTNNSNDKAA
-174 LINGIANS
+174 LVTGIANS
-182 LNNSDFNAS
+182 LRNSDFNVNV
-191 IDGDG
+191 DGDG
-196 VIITDK
+196 IIIADK
-202 LSGRN
+202 LLGRV
-207 SNLVLSSNLTT
+207 SKLVLSSNLTT
-218 DYVVTIANFE
+218 DYIVTIASFE
-228 TEQYGKVQLPNNV
+228 TEKFGKIQLPNDV

-252 SSVTNRLKPVYG
+252 TNVRNRLQPIYG
-264 RETQTDI
+264 REAQTDV
-271 ELRQAYIAKSALRSD
+271 ELRQAYIAKSALRSN
-286 TMIDSVISEILN
+286 TMVDSVVAEILN
-298 SVRGIET
+298 TVVGIET
-305 VSGFENDTDFINDR
+305 VSGFENDTDFVNDR

-333 DDSDIANAILRKKAG
+333 EDSEIASAILRKKAG
-348 GIQTYGSVVVNVP
+348 GIQTYGSVVVDVP

-406 ENNKKISTGKS
+406 EKNKKISTGKN

-440 SAYSDDLSH
+440 SAYRDNLSQTPTNF
-449 VPNGS
+449 V
-454 DYIAKNVI
+454 AKNVL
-462 VNTRQKIILGEDRI
+462 VNSRQKIILSEDRI
-476 EVSCDENL
+476 EVSCDEN

>member
-1 MAKYGLT
+1 MANYGLT

-19 ILDEI
+19 ILNEI

-77 SLDNAIQY
+77 HLDNSIQY
-85 GGIRRERAARTIY
+85 GGIRREMAARTIY
-98 PLHCKGV
+98 PLHCTGI
-105 DGTIVRMHTPV
+105 DGTKVRRHTPV
-116 ATDTNPEIRLYAVN
+116 ATNTNPETRLYAIN

-136 SRFNSCRLKVVAV
+136 SKFNSCRLKVVAV
-149 ENASY
+149 ENANY

-160 REYIYTNNSNDKVA
+160 SEYIYTNNSNDKAA
-174 LINGIANS
+174 LVTGIANS
-182 LNNSDFNAS
+182 LRNSDFNVNV
-191 IDGDG
+191 DGDG
-196 VIITDK
+196 IIIADK
-202 LSGRN
+202 LLGRV
-207 SNLVLSSNLTT
+207 SKLVLSSNLTT
-218 DYVVTIANFE
+218 DYIVTISNFE
-228 TEQYGKVQLPNNV
+228 TEKFTNV
-241 ITKLV
+241 R
-246 DNIAGF
+246 
-252 SSVTNRLKPVYG
+252 NRLQPIYG
-264 RETQTDI
+264 REAQTDV
-271 ELRQAYIAKSALRSD
+271 ELRQAYIAKSALRSN
-286 TMIDSVISEILN
+286 TMVDSVVAEILN
-298 SVRGIET
+298 TVVGIET
-305 VSGFENDTDFINDR
+305 VSGFENDTDFVNDR

-333 DDSDIANAILRKKAG
+333 EDSEIASAILRKKAG
-348 GIQTYGSVVVNVP
+348 GIQTYGSVVVDVP

-440 SAYSDDLSH
+440 SAYRDNLSQSPTNF
-449 VPNGS
+449 V
-454 DYIAKNVI
+454 AKNVL
-462 VNTRQKIILGEDRI
+462 VNSRQKIILSEDRI
-476 EVSCDENL
+476 EVSCDEN

>member
-1 MAKYGLT
+1 MANYGLT

-19 ILDEI
+19 ILNEI

-77 SLDNAIQY
+77 HLDNSIQY
-85 GGIRRERAARTIY
+85 GGIRREMAARTIY
-98 PLHCKGV
+98 PLHCTGI
-105 DGTIVRMHTPV
+105 DGTKVRRHTPV
-116 ATDTNPEIRLYAVN
+116 ATNTNPETRLYAIN

-136 SRFNSCRLKVVAV
+136 SKFNSCRLTVVAV
-149 ENASY
+149 ENANY

-160 REYIYTNNSNDKVA
+160 SEYIYTNNSNDKAA
-174 LINGIANS
+174 LVTGIADS
-182 LNNSDFNAS
+182 LRNSDFNVNV
-191 IDGDG
+191 DGDG
-196 VIITDK
+196 IIIADK
-202 LSGRN
+202 LLGRV
-207 SNLVLSSNLTT
+207 SKLVLSSNLTT
-218 DYVVTIANFE
+218 DYIVTIASFE
-228 TEQYGKVQLPNNV
+228 TEKFGKIQLPNDV

-252 SSVTNRLKPVYG
+252 TNVRNRLQPIYG
-264 RETQTDI
+264 REAQTDV
-271 ELRQAYIAKSALRSD
+271 ELRQAYIAKSALRSN
-286 TMIDSVISEILN
+286 TMVDSVVAEILN
-298 SVRGIET
+298 TVVGIET
-305 VSGFENDTDFINDR
+305 VSGFENDTDFVNDR

-333 DDSDIANAILRKKAG
+333 EDSEIASAILRKKAG
-348 GIQTYGSVVVNVP
+348 GIQTYGSVVVDVP

-440 SAYSDDLSH
+440 SAYRDNLSQTPTNF
-449 VPNGS
+449 V
-454 DYIAKNVI
+454 AKNVL
-462 VNTRQKIILGEDRI
+462 VNSRQKIILSEDRI
-476 EVSCDENL
+476 EVSCDEN

>member
-1 MAKYGLT
+1 MANYGLT

-19 ILDEI
+19 ILNEI

-77 SLDNAIQY
+77 HLDNSIQY
-85 GGIRRERAARTIY
+85 GGIRREMAARTIY
-98 PLHCKGV
+98 PLHCTGI
-105 DGTIVRMHTPV
+105 DGTKVRRHTPV
-116 ATDTNPEIRLYAVN
+116 ATNTNPETRLYAIN

-136 SRFNSCRLKVVAV
+136 SKFNSCRLKVVAV
-149 ENASY
+149 ENANY

-160 REYIYTNNSNDKVA
+160 SEYIYTNNSNDKAA
-174 LINGIANS
+174 LVTGIANS
-182 LNNSDFNAS
+182 LHNSDFNVNV
-191 IDGDG
+191 DGDG
-196 VIITDK
+196 IIIADK
-202 LSGRN
+202 LLGRV
-207 SNLVLSSNLTT
+207 SKLVLSSNLTT
-218 DYVVTIANFE
+218 DYIVTIASFE
-228 TEQYGKVQLPNNV
+228 TEKFGKIQLPNDV

-252 SSVTNRLKPVYG
+252 TNVRNRLQPIYG
-264 RETQTDI
+264 REAQTDV
-271 ELRQAYIAKSALRSD
+271 ELRQAYIAKSALRSN
-286 TMIDSVISEILN
+286 TMVDSVVAEILN
-298 SVRGIET
+298 TVVGVET
-305 VSGFENDTDFINDR
+305 VSGFENDTDFVNDR
-319 QMPPHSIEFVVEGG
+319 QMPQHSIEFVVEGG
-333 DDSDIANAILRKKAG
+333 EDSEIASAILRKKAG
-348 GIQTYGSVVVNVP
+348 GIQTYGSVVVDVP

-440 SAYSDDLSH
+440 SAYRDNLSQTPTNF
-449 VPNGS
+449 V
-454 DYIAKNVI
+454 AKNVL
-462 VNTRQKIILGEDRI
+462 VNSRQKIILSEDRI
-476 EVSCDENL
+476 EVSCDEN

>member
-1 MAKYGLT
+1 MANYGLT

-19 ILDEI
+19 ILNEI

-77 SLDNAIQY
+77 HLDNSIQY
-85 GGIRRERAARTIY
+85 GGIRREMAARTIY
-98 PLHCKGV
+98 PLHCTGI
-105 DGTIVRMHTPV
+105 DGTKVRRHTPV
-116 ATDTNPEIRLYAVN
+116 ATNTNPETRLYAIN

-136 SRFNSCRLKVVAV
+136 SKFNSCRLKVVAV
-149 ENASY
+149 ENANY

-160 REYIYTNNSNDKVA
+160 SEYIYTNNSNDKAA
-174 LINGIANS
+174 LVTGIANS
-182 LNNSDFNAS
+182 LRNSDFNVNV
-191 IDGDG
+191 DGDG
-196 VIITDK
+196 IIIADK
-202 LSGRN
+202 LLGRV
-207 SNLVLSSNLTT
+207 SKLVLSSNLTT
-218 DYVVTIANFE
+218 DYIVTISNFE
-228 TEQYGKVQLPNNV
+228 TEKFGKIQLPNDV

-252 SSVTNRLKPVYG
+252 TNVRNRLQPIYG
-264 RETQTDI
+264 REAQTDV
-271 ELRQAYIAKSALRSD
+271 ELRQAYIAKSALRSN
-286 TMIDSVISEILN
+286 TMVDSVVAEILN
-298 SVRGIET
+298 TVVGIET
-305 VSGFENDTDFINDR
+305 VSGFENDTDFVNDR

-333 DDSDIANAILRKKAG
+333 EDSEIASAILRKKAG
-348 GIQTYGSVVVNVP
+348 GIQTYGSVVVDVP

-406 ENNKKISTGKS
+406 EKNKKISTGKN

-440 SAYSDDLSH
+440 SAYRNNLSQTPTNF
-449 VPNGS
+449 V
-454 DYIAKNVI
+454 AKNVL
-462 VNTRQKIILGEDRI
+462 VNSRQKIILSEDRI
-476 EVSCDENL
+476 EVSCDEN

>member
-1 MAKYGLT
+1 MANYGLT

-19 ILDEI
+19 ILNEI

-77 SLDNAIQY
+77 HLDNSIQY
-85 GGIRRERAARTIY
+85 GGIRREMAARTIY
-98 PLHCKGV
+98 PLHCTGI
-105 DGTIVRMHTPV
+105 DGTKVRRHTPV
-116 ATDTNPEIRLYAVN
+116 ATNTNPETRLYAIN

-136 SRFNSCRLKVVAV
+136 SKFNSCRLKVVAV
-149 ENASY
+149 ENANY

-160 REYIYTNNSNDKVA
+160 SEYIYTNNSNDKAA
-174 LINGIANS
+174 LVTGIANS
-182 LNNSDFNAS
+182 LRNSDFNVNV
-191 IDGDG
+191 DGDG
-196 VIITDK
+196 IIIGDK
-202 LSGRN
+202 LLGRV
-207 SNLVLSSNLTT
+207 SKLVLSSNLTT
-218 DYVVTIANFE
+218 DYIVTISNFE
-228 TEQYGKVQLPNNV
+228 TEKFGKIQLPNDV

-252 SSVTNRLKPVYG
+252 TNVRNRLQPIYG
-264 RETQTDI
+264 REAQTDV
-271 ELRQAYIAKSALRSD
+271 ELRQAYIAKSALRSN
-286 TMIDSVISEILN
+286 TMVDSVVAEILN
-298 SVRGIET
+298 TVVGIET
-305 VSGFENDTDFINDR
+305 VSGFENDTDFVNDR

-333 DDSDIANAILRKKAG
+333 EDSEIASAILRKKAG
-348 GIQTYGSVVVNVP
+348 GIQTYGSVVVDVP

-406 ENNKKISTGKS
+406 EKNKKISTGKN

-440 SAYSDDLSH
+440 SAYRNNLSQTPTNF
-449 VPNGS
+449 V
-454 DYIAKNVI
+454 AKNVL
-462 VNTRQKIILGEDRI
+462 VNSRQKIILSEDRI
-476 EVSCDENL
+476 EVSCDEN

>member
-1 MAKYGLT
+1 MANYGLT

-19 ILDEI
+19 ILNEI

-77 SLDNAIQY
+77 HLDNSIQY
-85 GGIRRERAARTIY
+85 GGIRREMAARTIY
-98 PLHCKGV
+98 PLHCTGI
-105 DGTIVRMHTPV
+105 DGTKVRRHTPV
-116 ATDTNPEIRLYAVN
+116 ATNTNPETRLYAIN

-136 SRFNSCRLKVVAV
+136 SKFNSCRLKVVAV
-149 ENASY
+149 ENANY

-160 REYIYTNNSNDKVA
+160 SEYIYTNNSNDKAA
-174 LINGIANS
+174 LVTGIANS
-182 LNNSDFNAS
+182 LRNSDFNVNV
-191 IDGDG
+191 DGDG
-196 VIITDK
+196 IIIADK
-202 LSGRN
+202 LLGRV
-207 SNLVLSSNLTT
+207 SKLVLSSNLTT
-218 DYVVTIANFE
+218 DYIVTIASFE
-228 TEQYGKVQLPNNV
+228 TEKFGKIQLPNDV

-252 SSVTNRLKPVYG
+252 TNVRNRLQPIYG
-264 RETQTDI
+264 REAQTDV
-271 ELRQAYIAKSALRSD
+271 ELRQAYIAKSALRSN
-286 TMIDSVISEILN
+286 TMVDSVVAEILN
-298 SVRGIET
+298 TVVGIET
-305 VSGFENDTDFINDR
+305 VSGFENDTDFVNDR

-333 DDSDIANAILRKKAG
+333 EDSEIASAILRKKAG
-348 GIQTYGSVVVNVP
+348 GIQTYGSVVVDVP

-440 SAYSDDLSH
+440 SAYKDNLSQTPTNF
-449 VPNGS
+449 V
-454 DYIAKNVI
+454 AKNVL
-462 VNTRQKIILGEDRI
+462 VNSRQKIILSEDRI
-476 EVSCDENL
+476 EVSCDEN